1 MSSASGLSGGC
12 SVSLSELLELFLLF
26 DWIYGRRKEE
36 VKAVRKEERMTMIKG
51 SGMMEERRQGWLEE
65 DNPGNQELAVRTR
78 GQLEGR
84 QHWLGQWE
92 VLGKEE
98 GGQRVEL

>member
-1 MSSASGLSGGC
+1 MSSVSGLSGGC

-51 SGMMEERRQGWLEE
+51 SGMMEERRRGRKKVVVPILILTRQSLLPEWLHT
-65 DNPGNQELAVRTR
+65 Q
-78 GQLEGR
+78 
-84 QHWLGQWE
+84 
-92 VLGKEE
+92 
-98 GGQRVEL
+98 

>member
-36 VKAVRKEERMTMIKG
+36 EVKAVRKEERMTMIK
-51 SGMMEERRQGWLEE
+51 
-65 DNPGNQELAVRTR
+65 
-78 GQLEGR
+78 
-84 QHWLGQWE
+84 
-92 VLGKEE
+92 
-98 GGQRVEL
+98 